1 MIRIG
6 LRLALGLVCLCGTDL
21 MGLDMWD
28 WMISASPLQDDD
40 MLQGDD
46 IFTQPHSQVIF
57 RVADNHSI

>member
-1 MIRIG
+1 
-6 LRLALGLVCLCGTDL
+6 
-21 MGLDMWD
+21 MGLDKRD

-46 IFTQPHSQVIF
+46 IFTPPHGQDMLQGDDIFTPPHGQVIF